1 MDCGGGSGGSISP
14 IFEASVFC
22 ITGRRRIWAEREEGE
37 MQKRLYALLTVGLLM
52 AVPVLAKS
60 KDKVLPPYILQA
72 HTVAVI
78 VDPAAGVD
86 PEDPQANRIAQHDVE
101 TALMNWGRFQRVMG
115 PEGADLIIVIRKGH
129 GRLVDATISD
139 PTQNNRP
146 GAINTTD
153 NGMSVGAQNP
163 NRQPNMGDPNGAGQ
177 QTQPRPSTQPQMEI
191 GGTDDSFVVFDGTV
205 AKPLNGAPGWRYTA
219 PDGLRPHSVP
229 AVEQFKK
236 AVAAADKAAAAKKP

>member
-1 MDCGGGSGGSISP
+1 MLRGVSV
-14 IFEASVFC
+14 IF
-22 ITGRRRIWAEREEGE
+22 T
-37 MQKRLYALLTVGLLM
+37 LGLLM
-52 AVPVLAKS
+52 AVPVLAKG

-78 VDPAAGVD
+78 IDPAAGID
-86 PEDPQANRIAQHDVE
+86 PEDPQANRIAQNDVE

-115 PEGADLIIVIRKGH
+115 PQGADLIIVIRRGH

-146 GAINTTD
+146 GAINPTD
-153 NGMSVGAQNP
+153 NGMGVGVQNP
-163 NRQPNMGDPNGAGQ
+163 NRQPSMGDPNAAGPQ
-177 QTQPRPSTQPQMEI
+177 GPPRPSAQPQMEI
-191 GGTDDSFVVFDGTV
+191 GGSDDSFVVLDGTV
-205 AKPLNGAPGWRYTA
+205 AKPLDGSPGWRYMA

-229 AVEQFKK
+229 AVEEFKK